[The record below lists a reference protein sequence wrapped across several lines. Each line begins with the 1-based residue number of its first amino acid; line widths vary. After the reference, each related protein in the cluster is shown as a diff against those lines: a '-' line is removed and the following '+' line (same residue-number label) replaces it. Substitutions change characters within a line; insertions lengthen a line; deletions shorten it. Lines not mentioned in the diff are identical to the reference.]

1 MKLDILAFGA
11 HPDDVELGC
20 SGTLARSISQGMTV
34 GIVDLSYGELGTKG
48 DVQTRQKEATKAA
61 TILGIKLRK
70 NLGLP
75 DGFIANDRESRLKI
89 VQILRTYRPEI
100 IFLTAKNDRHI
111 DHRNSNRL
119 INDACFLSGLKKIET
134 KDKNGKC
141 LEAWRPKV
149 ILEYIQ
155 WEELK
160 PDIIYDITG
169 FLELKMSA
177 IRAYRSQFFN
187 SEENPDITPISKPGF
202 LEAMQSRALNLGRLI
217 GTKAGEGFT
226 SPNPLSIDRL
236 SVLIR

>member
-20 SGTLARSISQGMTV
+20 SGTLAKSVYQGMKV

-48 DVQTRQKEATKAA
+48 DVQTRQKEATEAA
-61 TILGIKLRK
+61 DMLGIKLRK

-75 DGFIANDRESRLKI
+75 DGFIANDRESKLKI
-89 VQILRTYRPEI
+89 IQILRTYRPEI
-100 IFLTAKNDRHI
+100 IFSTAKNDRHI

-134 KDKNGKC
+134 KDENDEF
-141 LEAWRPKV
+141 LLAWRPKIV
-149 ILEYIQ
+149 LEYIQ
-155 WEELK
+155 WQELK
-160 PDIIYDITG
+160 PDIVYDITG
-169 FLELKMSA
+169 FLDLKMRV

-187 SEENPDITPISKPGF
+187 SEENPDVTPISKPGF

-226 SPNPLSIDRL
+226 SPTQLSIDRL
-236 SVLIR
+236 SALLR